1 MDTFVS
7 TVFALLS
14 VIVILMF
21 LPEILGFGVL
31 VGAIQL
37 SRSFQALICLSV
49 LVFPSRPWFY
59 WDIP

>member
-1 MDTFVS
+1 MDTLVS

-31 VGAIQL
+31 IGAM
-37 SRSFQALICLSV
+37 
-49 LVFPSRPWFY
+49 FY
-59 WDIP
+59 LLCFITGIANS